1 MSSIKCKI
9 MVVDDAVELRD
20 VLRLYL
26 ENAGYEVVE
35 AVDGLDALERLSS
48 NDIDLMILD
57 IMMPNMDGFELLK
70 RLDRQE
76 KGRDFP
82 IIFLSARTQ
91 VQDKI
96 RGLTLGADDYIE
108 KPYDPGEVLAR
119 VMVVLRRAQQ
129 QKAET
134 AERITV
140 GDLSWDVKSRQVYQK
155 GKPLELRAKEYQI
168 LTLFM
173 KHPGRVYTKQEI
185 YEYLWDESYYN
196 DDNTIMVHIS
206 NLRDKIEVNPKQPEK
221 IITIR
226 GLGYMLR
233 KETKYDKS

>member
-1 MSSIKCKI
+1 MKQTI
-9 MVVDDAVELRD
+9 MVVDDAPELRD

-26 ENAGYEVVE
+26 ESAGYEAVE
-35 AVDGLDALERLSS
+35 AVDGTDALERLKSHE
-48 NDIDLMILD
+48 IDLMILD

-96 RGLTLGADDYIE
+96 HGLTLGADDYIE
-108 KPYDPGEVLAR
+108 KPFDPSEVIAR
-119 VMVVLRRAQQ
+119 VMAVLRRVQQ
-129 QKAET
+129 QKADT
-134 AERITV
+134 PDQVNV
-140 GDLSWDVKSRQVYQK
+140 GDLRWDAGSRRVYQK
-155 GKPLELRAKEYQI
+155 DRPLELRAKEYQI

-185 YEYLWDESYYN
+185 YEYLWDEPYYR

-206 NLRDKIEVNPKQPEK
+206 NLRDKIEENPKQPEK

-233 KETKYDKS
+233 KEK

>member
-1 MSSIKCKI
+1 MKHKI
-9 MVVDDAVELRD
+9 MVVDDAAELRD

-35 AVDGLDALERLSS
+35 AVNGFDALKCLESH
-48 NDIDLMILD
+48 NIDLMILD
-57 IMMPNMDGFELLK
+57 IMMPNMDGFELL
-70 RLDRQE
+70 RHLDRQE

-91 VQDKI
+91 VHDKI

-108 KPYDPGEVLAR
+108 KPYDPGEVIAR
-119 VMVVLRRAQQ
+119 VMVALRRTQQ
-129 QKAET
+129 QKPEVP
-134 AERITV
+134 ERITV
-140 GDLSWDVKSRQVYQK
+140 GDLSWDVNSRLVYQMD
-155 GKPLELRAKEYQI
+155 KPLELRAKEYQI

-173 KHPGRVYTKQEI
+173 KHPGRVYTKKEI
-185 YEYLWDESYYN
+185 YEYLWDEPYYN

-226 GLGYMLR
+226 GLGYMLK
-233 KETKYDKS
+233 KEK

>member
-1 MSSIKCKI
+1 MKQKI
-9 MVVDDAVELRD
+9 MVVDDAPELRD

-26 ENAGYEVVE
+26 ENAGYEVLE
-35 AVDGLDALERLSS
+35 AVDGLDALERLKSHS
-48 NDIDLMILD
+48 VDLMILD

-70 RLDRQE
+70 HLDQQE
-76 KGRDFP
+76 KSRNFP

-91 VQDKI
+91 VHDKI

-108 KPYDPGEVLAR
+108 KPYDPSEVIAR

-129 QKAET
+129 QKAEAT
-134 AERITV
+134 DRISV
-140 GDLSWDVKSRQVYQK
+140 GDLSWDVGNRQVYQK

-185 YEYLWDESYYN
+185 YQYLWDEPYYN

-206 NLRDKIEVNPKQPEK
+206 NLRDKIEENPRQPEK

-226 GLGYMLR
+226 GLGYMLKNEKR
-233 KETKYDKS
+233 

>member
-1 MSSIKCKI
+1 MKQKI
-9 MVVDDAVELRD
+9 MVVDDAPELRD

-35 AVDGLDALERLSS
+35 AVDGLDALERLKSH
-48 NDIDLMILD
+48 DIDLMILD

-76 KGRDFP
+76 KGREFP

-108 KPYDPGEVLAR
+108 KPFDPSEVIAR
-119 VMVVLRRAQQ
+119 VMVVLRRVQQ
-129 QKAET
+129 QKAKT
-134 AERITV
+134 TDQVSV
-140 GDLSWDVKSRQVYQK
+140 GDLCWDTGNRQIYQK

-185 YEYLWDESYYN
+185 YEYLWDEPYYN

-206 NLRDKIEVNPKQPEK
+206 NLRDKIEENPKQPEK
-221 IITIR
+221 IITVR

-233 KETKYDKS
+233 KETKHDRP

>member
-1 MSSIKCKI
+1 VKQTI
-9 MVVDDAVELRD
+9 MVVDDAPELRD

-26 ENAGYEVVE
+26 ENAGYEAVE
-35 AVDGLDALERLSS
+35 AVDGTDALERLKSHE
-48 NDIDLMILD
+48 IDLMILD

-96 RGLTLGADDYIE
+96 HGLTLGADDYIE
-108 KPYDPGEVLAR
+108 KPFDPSEVIAR
-119 VMVVLRRAQQ
+119 VMAVLRRVQQ
-129 QKAET
+129 QKADT
-134 AERITV
+134 PDQVKV
-140 GDLSWDVKSRQVYQK
+140 GDLRWDAGSRRVYQK
-155 GKPLELRAKEYQI
+155 DRPLELRAKEYQI

-185 YEYLWDESYYN
+185 YEYLWDEPYYR

-206 NLRDKIEVNPKQPEK
+206 NLRDKIEENPKQPEK

-233 KETKYDKS
+233 KEK

>member
-1 MSSIKCKI
+1 
-9 MVVDDAVELRD
+9 
-20 VLRLYL
+20 
-26 ENAGYEVVE
+26 
-35 AVDGLDALERLSS
+35 
-48 NDIDLMILD
+48 LMILD
-57 IMMPNMDGFELLK
+57 IMMPKMDGFELLK

-82 IIFLSARTQ
+82 IILLSARTQ